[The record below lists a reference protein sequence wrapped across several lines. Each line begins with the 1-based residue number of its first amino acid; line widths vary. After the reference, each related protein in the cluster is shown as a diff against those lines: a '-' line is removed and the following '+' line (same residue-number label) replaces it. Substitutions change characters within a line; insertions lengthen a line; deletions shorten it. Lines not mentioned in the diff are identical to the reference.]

1 MNSLLNK
8 VMKTSWIFL
17 AVFAATIL
25 IEGTAAVAQEARA
38 RYETMQMIR
47 REKME
52 LVLPGAMRDNDVDM
66 WIHVLQDAHTD
77 AMALDLGVSI
87 RMTVLDTTCFVVFTD
102 RGEEGIE
109 KAVFGAGRGDRA
121 IYSVSGSEEDLGPY
135 VAERNPSRIAVNMSE
150 WLPVANGLSYTGH
163 QKLVKILGE
172 EYASRLISAENVITD
187 FRVRRVQSEIIAYAK
202 MAEIQ
207 RRLMEEAYRRIVP
220 GATTPEELGWW
231 VQDQAILRG
240 LSTSPVPRGPTAPGG
255 RLSRRVYTRGD
266 FLSWDWGTRYLNY
279 GTDYKRYGYILRE
292 GETEIPDG
300 IQHVWSRAI
309 GAREIIRKTIK
320 VGRTAGETLDL
331 MIAALEKEGYVYTP
345 SDDHSSQYGDLMRK
359 LGDSDQSGFTIDCHT
374 VGHTGNSEISVGPSM
389 APFRPD
395 RRHLTIQPNN
405 LFSLEFVVNT
415 WNPDTGRR
423 MSVNLEDNSIVT
435 EYGVEALYPRND
447 NIIVIP

>member
-1 MNSLLNK
+1 MNKMTKPLWALLA
-8 VMKTSWIFL
+8 MFSA
-17 AVFAATIL
+17 AVL
-25 IEGTAAVAQEARA
+25 LDGTAAVAQEARA
-38 RYETMQMIR
+38 RFETMKMIR
-47 REKME
+47 KEKLE

-66 WIHVLQDAHTD
+66 WIHVMQDGHTD
-77 AMALDLGVSI
+77 ALALDLGVSI

-109 KAVFGAGRGDRA
+109 RAVFGAGRGDREL
-121 IYSVSGSEEDLGPY
+121 YSISGSEEDLGPY
-135 VAERNPSRIAVNMSE
+135 VAEQNPTQIAVNMSE
-150 WLPVANGLSYTGH
+150 WLPVANGLSYTGY
-163 QKLVKILGE
+163 QKLVRILGE

-202 MAEIQ
+202 MAETQ
-207 RRLMEEAYRRIVP
+207 RRLMEEAYRKIVP
-220 GATTPEELGWW
+220 GVTTREELGWW

-255 RLSRRVYTRGD
+255 RLSRRVYERGD

-292 GETEIPDG
+292 GESDIPDG
-300 IQHVWSRAI
+300 IKHVWSRAI

-320 VGRTAGETLDL
+320 VGFTAGEMLDM
-331 MIAALEKEGYVYTP
+331 MIAALEQEGYVYTP
-345 SDDHSSQYGDLMRK
+345 SDDHSSQYRTLMNE
-359 LGDSDQSGFTIDCHT
+359 LGDSEQSGFTIDCHA
-374 VGHTGNSEISVGPSM
+374 VGNTGNSEITVGPSM

-395 RRHLTIQPNN
+395 RRPLKIQQNN

-435 EYGVEALYPRND
+435 EKGVEALYPRND
-447 NIIVIP
+447 YIIVIP